1 MVSFTTIPYATALE
15 RGYIQDK
22 ILDKLVNVND
32 TYNKQESE
40 KLIFKFLTPISKI

>member
-22 ILDKLVNVND
+22 ILDELVNVND
-32 TYNKQESE
+32 IYDKQKSE
-40 KLIFKFLTPISKI
+40 KLIFKYLTPIGNI